1 MPPFLQALSLF
12 IFLRDH
18 PLWNPEFKRFFGRW
32 GIALVIIFQVL
43 AFVAGVVFFNI
54 DNFWWYPLLAWF
66 AFIVGTAPACLVCY
80 YGHIIKLASRGRV
93 RLSGIWVSS
102 QVVSVVLLIAFFFPD
117 VMPQS
122 IRLADPNLVY
132 LLFCGSLLMF
142 SSTQHYWNEVKIADG
157 TRIRSLSL

>member
-1 MPPFLQALSLF
+1 MSPFFQALSLF
-12 IFLRDH
+12 LILRDH

-43 AFVAGVVFFNI
+43 AFAAAGAFLKP
-54 DNFWWYPLLAWF
+54 DTLWWYPLLAWF

-80 YGHIIKLASRGRV
+80 YCHIIRLASKGRV
-93 RLSGIWVSS
+93 RLSRIWVSS
-102 QVVSVVLLIAFFFPD
+102 QIVSVVLLIVFFFPD

-132 LLFCGSLLMF
+132 LLFCGILLMF
-142 SSTQHYWNEVKIADG
+142 SSTQHYWNEVKTADG
-157 TRIRSLSL
+157 TQNRSLSF